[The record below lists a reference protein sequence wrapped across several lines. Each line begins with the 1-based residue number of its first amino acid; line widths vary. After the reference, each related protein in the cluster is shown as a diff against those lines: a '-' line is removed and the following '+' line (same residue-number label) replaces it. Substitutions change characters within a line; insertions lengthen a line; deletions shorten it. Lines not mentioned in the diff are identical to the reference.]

1 MVNNNNLIC
10 VHAAKLVHI
19 CKHMRAQFGSEHYY
33 SIIHMKTIQKI
44 CFHLFERQRSSSM
57 GLMFISINFIM
68 RQYIALGIIMA
79 LWWKTK
85 PFHTHTHTHTLTH
98 LEIVSLE
105 YAMNKRKD
113 NWFCII
119 YLRCHLV
126 CLMNAFNLIWKRI

>member
-1 MVNNNNLIC
+1 MDTQIVYAAFNISFKVVVNNNNLIC

-19 CKHMRAQFGSEHYY
+19 CKHMRAKFGSEHFY

-79 LWWKTK
+79 L
-85 PFHTHTHTHTLTH
+85 
-98 LEIVSLE
+98 
-105 YAMNKRKD
+105 
-113 NWFCII
+113 
-119 YLRCHLV
+119 
-126 CLMNAFNLIWKRI
+126 